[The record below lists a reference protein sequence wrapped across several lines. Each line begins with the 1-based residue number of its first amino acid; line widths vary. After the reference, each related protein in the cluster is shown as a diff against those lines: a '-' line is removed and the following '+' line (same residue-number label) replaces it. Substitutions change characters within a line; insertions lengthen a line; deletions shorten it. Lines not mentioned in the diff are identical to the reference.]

1 MNKELELTVE
11 DLSTIAEYMRGDDP
25 YKPVTVDMKYLKG
38 AFMTS
43 SKLISLDAFI
53 KARWESWQEYKA
65 KNKAKRNNAAN

>member
-25 YKPVTVDMKYLKG
+25 DKPVTVDMKYLKG

-43 SKLISLDAFI
+43 SKLISLDAI
-53 KARWESWQEYKA
+53 INARWESWQEYKA

>member
-1 MNKELELTVE
+1 MNKDLELTVE

-25 YKPVTVDMKYLKG
+25 DKPVTVDMKYLKG

-43 SKLISLDAFI
+43 SRLISLNAII

-65 KNKAKRNNAAN
+65 KNKVKRNNAAN

>member
-1 MNKELELTVE
+1 MNKDLELTVE
-11 DLSTIAEYMRGDDP
+11 DLSTIAEYKRGSDP
-25 YKPVTVDMKYLKG
+25 DKPVTVDMKYLKG

-43 SKLISLDAFI
+43 SRLISSDAII